1 MQESSITSERIGA
14 QNANTKHQTLQRW
27 LGLQNPTEQSN
38 MLCVELKPLTEM
50 MGGKPLIPKKPQ
62 LDKRWWMMHGKTIG

>member
-27 LGLQNPTEQSN
+27 LGLQNPTEQSGK
-38 MLCVELKPLTEM
+38 LCAELKPPKEL
-50 MGGKPLIPKKPQ
+50 MGGKQPIPKKPQ
-62 LDKRWWMMHGKTIG
+62 LGKRWWMMDGKTIE